1 MYNKYKSLF
10 EEYADITVS
19 MGVNVQP
26 GQLVVVNCPVDCAAF
41 GRMVAKAA
49 YEKGAAWVQIN
60 WNDDSSHLLDYKY
73 ADLAMFDSVPDWK
86 VESRMHY
93 CRQGACFISI
103 LGEDPDIFSTAD
115 QEKIKHDAISRAK
128 ALTEYYEY
136 VMGNKCCWT
145 IVAVPVQ
152 NWANKMFPGEENS
165 LDMLTQAIFKT
176 VRIID
181 TDGKPVADPN
191 AAWKEHCR
199 IITERC
205 KFLNEKQFKYLHYKS
220 SNGTDLR
227 VGMPE
232 NHIWMGAGEVAT
244 NGTYFIANMPTE
256 EIFCAPD
263 YRKIDGTLVSSMPLS
278 YMGNIINNFKFEYK
292 EGKIVD
298 FTAETGYETLK
309 NLLSIDN
316 EVQYLGEIA
325 LVDKKSPIA
334 SMKTIFYNTLFD
346 ENASCHFAL
355 GEAYPSCIQGGT
367 EMSREELD
375 ARGLNY
381 SLEHVDF
388 MVGTEDLS
396 IIGYDEDGVATPIF
410 VDGSFVI

>member
-1 MYNKYKSLF
+1 MYNKYKALF
-10 EEYADITVS
+10 EKYAELTAGI
-19 MGVNVQP
+19 GANVQQ
-26 GQLVVVNCPVDCAAF
+26 GQLVVINCPVDCAPF
-41 GRMVAKAA
+41 GRMVAEAA
-49 YEKGAAWVQIN
+49 YKKGASCVQIN
-60 WNDDSSHLLDYKY
+60 WNDDSSRLIDYKY
-73 ADLAMFDSVPDWK
+73 ADLSVFDSVPQWK

-103 LGEDPDIFSTAD
+103 LGEDPDIFASAD

-152 NWANKMFPGEENS
+152 SWADKMFPNKGNS
-165 LDMLTQAIFKT
+165 LELLTEAIFKT
-176 VRIID
+176 VRILNNEGVEI
-181 TDGKPVADPN
+181 ADPV
-191 AAWKEHCR
+191 AAWKEHCQ
-199 IITERC
+199 IITDRC

-220 SNGTDLR
+220 SNGTDLK

-232 NHIWMGAGEVAT
+232 NHIWMGAGEVST
-244 NGTYFIANMPTE
+244 SGTYFIANMPTE

-263 YRKIDGTLVSSMPLS
+263 YRKITGTLVSSMPLS

-292 EGKIVD
+292 DGFIVD
-298 FTAETGYETLK
+298 FSAEVGYETLK

-316 EVQYLGEIA
+316 EVQFLGEIA
-325 LVDKKSPIA
+325 LVDKKSPISA
-334 SMKTIFYNTLFD
+334 MNTIFYNTLFD

-367 EMSREELD
+367 QMSREELD
-375 ARGLNY
+375 SRGLNY

-388 MVGTEDLS
+388 MVGTDDLS
-396 IIGYDEDGVATPIF
+396 IVGYDSDDNATPIF